1 MRRLGLAVL
10 LVLVLVV
17 VPEVWPAVFPRLAPV
32 AVLWSSAPRRLVS
45 LFVSWPEI
53 GLRARA

>member
-17 VPEVWPAVFPRLAPV
+17 VPEVWPAVFPRLA
-32 AVLWSSAPRRLVS
+32 LRRLVS
-45 LFVSWPEI
+45 LFVSWPVI